1 MSITSAFDL
10 NYGVKKKMESF
21 FNDEIVLFLEFIMIV
36 FFTYT
41 PIHCVGYYFQYKA
54 QKRRENKRSILDST
68 NTNIQY

>member
-1 MSITSAFDL
+1 
-10 NYGVKKKMESF
+10 MESF

>member
-1 MSITSAFDL
+1 
-10 NYGVKKKMESF
+10 MESF

-54 QKRRENKRSILDST
+54 QNVEKINVVFWIQQIQIY
-68 NTNIQY
+68 NTNGK